1 MAWQEDSP
9 FLNIK
14 APVQEAMNA
23 VKKETAINQRQV
35 SAKLGIFRPTWGF
48 DYKQQFFDTRKYGA
62 GNEEKN
68 RLQLWAYVNSLLKIR
83 RMTIGQAK
91 AYQQKVN
98 EPLCLTDVLI
108 VGKLRITAYL

>member
-1 MAWQEDSP
+1 MYGLGAGTTKDCYYYTR
-9 FLNIK
+9 NISLQ
-14 APVQEAMNA
+14 VTYNFNA
-23 VKKETAINQRQV
+23 KRSK
-35 SAKLGIFRPTWGF
+35 
-48 DYKQQFFDTRKYGA
+48 YKGTGA
-62 GNEEKN
+62 GNEEKS
-68 RLQLWAYVNSLLKIR
+68 RLQLWVYGNSLLKIR